1 MDRPEAHRPI
11 GARQHDPGSAGA
23 PLAAVTPIRRS
34 RDLSAPRPRRASDQP
49 AGGARHR
56 IEGGP
61 TTPAGIPVISAAR
74 LRDAE
79 HDEVVPVVPADATVT
94 DRLPVVGGKFDPGAR
109 HRLPDTAFSIDDNGP
124 DTDQLP
130 IVSAPGPAWA
140 ALEHPRPGYDAA
152 STWHSRPTPEY
163 PGADS
168 FPPRP
173 AAVPTSGAD
182 TFPRRLAPEN
192 RADTFP
198 PRPAPEN
205 RADTF
210 PPRPAA
216 DYRGPDTF
224 PPHPAPE
231 YLGADTF
238 PPRLAP
244 GYPETDALS
253 SHDTDN
259 GADDESSRA
268 APDYNGDDEVFARM
282 IDRSKRRRVP
292 RWVAPLV
299 ASVAGAVLLGGTYV
313 QLRGPAPASTAAS
326 TPLIPSS
333 ASPVTA
339 ECPTEQIGAMVRGNG
354 AGGTE
359 SGIAAIMAFQHA
371 YYVARSGDEARTLV
385 APGAVAPS
393 AAAIQAGIDSTPV
406 GTTHCVEIT
415 PGAYTGQYLVKITAF
430 RPDSAPSTYTP
441 QLVGTAEVGNKTL
454 ITSFGAAPR

>member
-11 GARQHDPGSAGA
+11 GARQQDPGSAGA

-34 RDLSAPRPRRASDQP
+34 RDLSAPRPRRLSEQP
-49 AGGARHR
+49 VSGARHR

-61 TTPAGIPVISAAR
+61 TTPAGIPVVPAAGLQDTEYGR
-74 LRDAE
+74 
-79 HDEVVPVVPADATVT
+79 VVPADATVT
-94 DRLPVVGGKFDPGAR
+94 DRLPVIGGKYDPGAR
-109 HRLPDTAFSIDDNGP
+109 HSIPDTAFSIDDNGP
-124 DTDQLP
+124 DTDEIP
-130 IVSAPGPAWA
+130 IITSPAPTWA
-140 ALEHPRPGYDAA
+140 ALDWPTRGNDTAV
-152 STWHSRPTPEY
+152 SRHSHR
-163 PGADS
+163 
-168 FPPRP
+168 
-173 AAVPTSGAD
+173 
-182 TFPRRLAPEN
+182 APED
-192 RADTFP
+192 RG
-198 PRPAPEN
+198 
-205 RADTF
+205 ADTF

-216 DYRGPDTF
+216 TYGGADTF
-224 PPHPAPE
+224 PPRPAATYDGADTFPPRPAAT
-231 YLGADTF
+231 YDGADTFPPRPAATYGGADTFPPRPAANHGGADTF

-244 GYPETDALS
+244 DYRDADAFSATETADS
-253 SHDTDN
+253 P
-259 GADDESSRA
+259 GADSEPSRP

-326 TPLIPSS
+326 TPLVPSS
-333 ASPVTA
+333 ASPVTV

-354 AGGTE
+354 SGGTE
-359 SGIAAIMAFQHA
+359 SGIAAILAFQHA
-371 YYVARSGDEARTLV
+371 YYVARSGDQARTLV
-385 APGAVAPS
+385 AAGAVAPS

-415 PGAYTGQYLVKITAF
+415 PGAFADQYLVKITAF

-441 QLVGTAEVGNKTL
+441 QLVETAVVGKKTL

>member
-1 MDRPEAHRPI
+1 M
-11 GARQHDPGSAGA
+11 
-23 PLAAVTPIRRS
+23 
-34 RDLSAPRPRRASDQP
+34 SDQP
-49 AGGARHR
+49 TGGARHR

-79 HDEVVPVVPADATVT
+79 HDEVVPVVPGDATVT

-130 IVSAPGPAWA
+130 IITSAGPAWA
-140 ALEHPRPGYDAA
+140 TLDHPRPGYDAA
-152 STWHSRPTPEY
+152 ATRHSRPTPQY
-163 PGADS
+163 PGADT

-192 RADTFP
+192 RPDTLPPRPAPDNRADTFP
-198 PRPAPEN
+198 PRPAPE
-205 RADTF
+205 
-210 PPRPAA
+210 
-216 DYRGPDTF
+216 YRGPDTF
-224 PPHPAPE
+224 PPHPAPD
-231 YLGADTF
+231 YRGADTF

-253 SHDTDN
+253 SDDTAH
-259 GADDESSRA
+259 GADDETSRA
-268 APDYNGDDEVFARM
+268 APDYSGDDEVFARM

-326 TPLIPSS
+326 TPLIPGSM
-333 ASPVTA
+333 SPVTA

-415 PGAYTGQYLVKITAF
+415 PGAYAGQYLVKITAF